1 MSSEGMDSTFA
12 LKMEA
17 KRLEREAARY
27 QKEANKERN
36 KAKAELR
43 KGNRGSAAVH
53 AQNAVRHEHQTQA
66 LLQMSSAIFGWAT
79 DLRVAGVTAD
89 LAKILNTTTQQME
102 ALTKK
107 MNLPKMSGDRT
118 TLDGLKQLIGAANDL
133 LTQGEGQLETEA
145 AADRLLATLEDELTA
160 SAMAQISD
168 IPHTTPLPAGT
179 PANAQTDD

>member
-66 LLQMSSAIFGWAT
+66 LLQMSSAI
-79 DLRVAGVTAD
+79 
-89 LAKILNTTTQQME
+89 
-102 ALTKK
+102 
-107 MNLPKMSGDRT
+107 SG
-118 TLDGLKQLIGAANDL
+118 
-133 LTQGEGQLETEA
+133 
-145 AADRLLATLEDELTA
+145 
-160 SAMAQISD
+160 
-168 IPHTTPLPAGT
+168 
-179 PANAQTDD
+179 